1 VPPAANE
8 TKLNNSGRSD
18 RP

>member
-1 VPPAANE
+1 VPPAASE